1 MWGRT
6 FGRLGM
12 QGQPAGYLVRN
23 MFVGS
28 YTEEV
33 TGSGKAIFEGAFKFS
48 AFEAMKKF
56 DSTSSAVQ
64 RWED

>member
-1 MWGRT
+1 MKCHPDGSS
-6 FGRLGM
+6 
-12 QGQPAGYLVRN
+12 VRN
-23 MFVGS
+23 IFEDS
-28 YTEEV
+28 FTEEV